1 MILRIPLIEMALKK
15 TEDIVL
21 HAVKNFAFAL
31 KEVQD
36 QGDILCQIILEIVDE
51 NIRLQERSGK

>member
-1 MILRIPLIEMALKK
+1 MALKK